1 MIRTVNF
8 LETDT
13 QDDFL
18 ASFWLNEN
26 GSRHVTVIRSTEDD
40 DDVPHLFT
48 HEEAQPEFDRLL
60 AAEVDGT
67 RVWLKSERREY
78 TLECKRAEN
87 PDMSHVRDA
96 LRRMN
101 WDGSMELM
109 LRRGPRK
116 SGPRKKV

>member
-1 MIRTVNF
+1 MIRTVTF
-8 LETDT
+8 VATDT
-13 QDDFL
+13 QDDYL
-18 ASFWLNEN
+18 ASFWLDET

-40 DDVPHLFT
+40 EDVPRLYT
-48 HEEAQPEFDRLL
+48 HDEPQPELDRLL

-67 RVWLKSERREY
+67 RVWLKSELREY

-87 PDMSHVRDA
+87 PDLTDVRDA

-101 WDGSMELM
+101 WDGKIDLM

-116 SGPRKKV
+116 KK